1 MTDVAIR
8 ADRSAAHRA
17 LHKLDAKAF
26 LDALRAAE
34 SVAISNGLSP
44 RAAADVERV
53 VVHQVAKARGVRT

>member
-1 MTDVAIR
+1 MMDPAIR
-8 ADRSAAHRA
+8 AESSAPHRA

-34 SVAISNGLSP
+34 SVAISHGFTP
-44 RAAADVERV
+44 QAAADVERV